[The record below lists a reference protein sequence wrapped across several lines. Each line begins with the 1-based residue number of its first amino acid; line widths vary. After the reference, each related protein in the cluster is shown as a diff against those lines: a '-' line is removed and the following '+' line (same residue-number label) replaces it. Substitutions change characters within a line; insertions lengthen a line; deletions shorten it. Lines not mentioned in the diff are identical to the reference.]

1 MFFNF
6 STWLPEAL
14 INKDF
19 LLRDFV
25 GGITIAMI
33 IIPQSMAYATLAG
46 LEPIYGLYAS
56 LIPVGIAAIFGSS
69 RYLATGPVAMVCLLT
84 SVAISSLASGQTD
97 LYIYFAILLAF
108 SVGLFQIILS
118 LGRAGYFFD
127 KIPEHV
133 LLGFTSAAALI
144 ISMSQLSKVFGMPKI
159 SFMQLADLNSLLEAH
174 PISVEAL
181 SLSII
186 ILFFMYIV
194 KYKLITRT
202 TSMSE
207 SSVPAGIIRRTVSN
221 LAVFFAVVI
230 SILISTLFIYKAPIV
245 GHIPAGL
252 PDIKLPSYDFFKIS
266 IPMLI
271 IHTIIIS
278 FVGFMEAIAIA
289 KQLHNKK
296 PPKDDKGVE
305 LFKDPTPI
313 NTNQELFGQG
323 CANISSGLSGSLPVS
338 GSFSRSAVNEACG
351 SYSGFSSVITM
362 IVVGLTLLYAT
373 PLLYNLPEATL
384 GIIVIFAVIPLI
396 RIKEM
401 KRLYSENK
409 ELGSVAWITF
419 VSTLI
424 FPLLSWELFEG
435 ITTHI
440 WTGIIFG
447 FIVHIIFSKIFKD
460 PQI

>member
-6 STWLPEAL
+6 STWLPEVL
-14 INKDF
+14 SNKDF
-19 LLRDFV
+19 LSRDFV

-97 LYIYFAILLAF
+97 LYVYFAILLAF

-118 LGRAGYFFD
+118 LSRAGYLFD

-144 ISMSQLSKVFGMPKI
+144 IGMSQLSKVVGMQKI
-159 SFMQLADLNSLLEAH
+159 SFMQLFDLSDLLTAH
-174 PISVEAL
+174 PIIWQALWLSVFIAL
-181 SLSII
+181 
-186 ILFFMYIV
+186 FMYIV
-194 KYKLITRT
+194 KYRLT
-202 TSMSE
+202 TSM
-207 SSVPAGIIRRTVSN
+207 IVSN
-221 LAVFFAVVI
+221 LAVFFALVI
-230 SILISTLFIYKAPIV
+230 SILISIFFIYEGPIV

-252 PDIKLPSYDFFKIS
+252 PDIKLPSYDFFKTS
-266 IPMLI
+266 MPMFI
-271 IHTIIIS
+271 IHTIIIA

-296 PPKDDKGVE
+296 PEKDSKGVE

-313 NTNQELFGQG
+313 DTNQELFGQG
-323 CANISSGLSGSLPVS
+323 FANISSGLSGSLPVS

-351 SYSGFSSVITM
+351 AFSGFSSVITM
-362 IVVGLTLLYAT
+362 IVVGLTLLYGT

-409 ELGSVAWITF
+409 ELGAVAWITF

-460 PQI
+460 TES

>member
-14 INKDF
+14 SNKDF
-19 LLRDFV
+19 LSRDFV

-97 LYIYFAILLAF
+97 LYVYFAILLAF
-108 SVGLFQIILS
+108 SVGIFQIILS
-118 LGRAGYFFD
+118 LSRAGYLFD

-144 ISMSQLSKVFGMPKI
+144 ISMSQLSKVFGLPKI
-159 SFMQLADLNSLLEAH
+159 SFMQLADLNSLLKVH

-186 ILFFMYIV
+186 ILLFMYIV
-194 KYKLITRT
+194 KYKLT
-202 TSMSE
+202 TSM
-207 SSVPAGIIRRTVSN
+207 VVSN

-230 SILISTLFIYKAPIV
+230 SILISTLFIYKAPVV

-252 PDIKLPSYDFFKIS
+252 PDIKLPSYGFFKIS

-323 CANISSGLSGSLPVS
+323 FANISSGLSGSLPVS

-384 GIIVIFAVIPLI
+384 GIIIIFAVMPLI

-401 KRLYSENK
+401 IRLYNENK

-419 VSTLI
+419 ISTLI

-447 FIVHIIFSKIFKD
+447 FIVHVVFSRIFKD
-460 PQI
+460 PQT